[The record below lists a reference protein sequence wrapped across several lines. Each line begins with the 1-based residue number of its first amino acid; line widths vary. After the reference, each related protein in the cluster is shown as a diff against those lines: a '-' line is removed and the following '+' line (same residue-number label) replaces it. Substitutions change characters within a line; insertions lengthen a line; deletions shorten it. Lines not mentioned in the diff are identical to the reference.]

1 MKITYKSVTGQ
12 IQEIEVTDDWG
23 SVVLDLDRQEKNLHR
38 KETRR
43 HTSLSSYDY
52 INADADSNPRLSRDA
67 FEYRNRIC
75 VDSAEIIADLESKYT
90 RQHIREAV
98 AKLKPA
104 QRDLITAIY
113 FDGVSVNDYA
123 KREGVDHSAIS
134 HRLQTAYKHLKN
146 LL

>member
-1 MKITYKSVTGQ
+1 MKITYTSVTGQ

-23 SVVLDLDRQEKNLHR
+23 AIVLDLDRQEKNLNR

-43 HTSLSSYDY
+43 HTALDSYDY
-52 INADADSNPRLSRDA
+52 IDADADSNPRLSRDA

-75 VDSAEIIADLESKYT
+75 TDSAEIVADLEGKYT
-90 RQHIREAV
+90 QQHIREAV
-98 AKLKPA
+98 TKLKHA

-113 FDGVSVNDYA
+113 FNGMSVNDYA

-134 HRLQTAYKHLKN
+134 HRLQTSYRHLKK

>member
-1 MKITYKSVTGQ
+1 MKITYTSVTGQ

-23 SVVLDLDRQEKNLHR
+23 AIVLDLDREEKNLNR

-43 HTSLSSYDY
+43 HTALDSYDS
-52 INADADSNPRLSRDA
+52 IDDQADSNPRLSRDA
-67 FEYRNRIC
+67 FEYRNHIC
-75 VDSAEIIADLESKYT
+75 ADSTEIVADLESKST

-98 AKLKPA
+98 AKLKPP
-104 QRDLITAIY
+104 QRDLITAIF

-134 HRLQTAYKHLKN
+134 HRLQTAYRHLKK

>member
-1 MKITYKSVTGQ
+1 MKISYTSVTGQ
-12 IQEIEVTDDWG
+12 IHEIEVTDDWG
-23 SVVLDLDRQEKNLHR
+23 AIVLDLDRQEKNQNR

-43 HTSLSSYDY
+43 HTALDSYDY
-52 INADADSNPRLSRDA
+52 IDTDADSNPRLSRDA
-67 FEYRNRIC
+67 FEYRNHIC
-75 VDSAEIIADLESKYT
+75 ANSAEIVADLECKYT

-98 AKLKPA
+98 AMLKPA

-113 FDGVSVNDYA
+113 FNGVPVHDYA

-134 HRLQTAYKHLKN
+134 HRLQTAYKHLKK

>member
-1 MKITYKSVTGQ
+1 MKIKYSFANET
-12 IQEIEVTDDWG
+12 IEIEVTDDWG
-23 SVVLDLDRQEKNLHR
+23 AIVLDLDREEKNLNR

-43 HTSLSSYDY
+43 HTALDSYDY
-52 INADADSNPRLSRDA
+52 IDTDADSNPRLSRDA
-67 FEYRNRIC
+67 FEYRNGIC
-75 VDSAEIIADLESKYT
+75 ADSAEIVADLESKYT

-98 AKLKPA
+98 VKLKTA
-104 QRDLITAIY
+104 QCELINAIY

-134 HRLQTAYKHLKN
+134 HRLQTAYKQLKK